1 MEHTISVNLKIWR
14 QRGPKEPGQF
24 VKYRVDN
31 VSTGSSFLEMLDML
45 NQQLVEK
52 GEEPVVFDSDCREGI
67 CGMCS
72 LTINGIP
79 HGPERQVTTC
89 QLHMRKFKDG
99 DTVWIEPFRAKAF
112 PILRDL
118 MVDRSALD
126 RIIAA
131 GGYID
136 VRTGSAPNANNIAVE
151 KVKADAAF
159 DAAACIGCG
168 ACVAS
173 CKNASAML
181 FTSAKIAHLNLLPQG
196 QPERSKRVLAMMKQ
210 MEAEGFGNCTNQYEC
225 EAACPKGISVDNIAR
240 LNRDFMRANAKE
252 GLCF

>member
-1 MEHTISVNLKIWR
+1 METTISVNLKIWR

-24 VKYRVDN
+24 VKYHLDN

-45 NQQLVEK
+45 NQQLVDK
-52 GEEPVVFDSDCREGI
+52 GEDPVVFDNDCREGI

-151 KVKADAAF
+151 IVKAEAAF
-159 DAAACIGCG
+159 DAAACIGG
-168 ACVAS
+168 GYCVA
-173 CKNASAML
+173 
-181 FTSAKIAHLNLLPQG
+181 P
-196 QPERSKRVLAMMKQ
+196 
-210 MEAEGFGNCTNQYEC
+210 
-225 EAACPKGISVDNIAR
+225 
-240 LNRDFMRANAKE
+240 
-252 GLCF
+252 

>member
-1 MEHTISVNLKIWR
+1 
-14 QRGPKEPGQF
+14 
-24 VKYRVDN
+24 
-31 VSTGSSFLEMLDML
+31 
-45 NQQLVEK
+45 
-52 GEEPVVFDSDCREGI
+52 
-67 CGMCS
+67 
-72 LTINGIP
+72 
-79 HGPERQVTTC
+79 
-89 QLHMRKFKDG
+89 
-99 DTVWIEPFRAKAF
+99 
-112 PILRDL
+112 

-173 CKNASAML
+173 CKKRFRHAVHLRQDRPSQSA
-181 FTSAKIAHLNLLPQG
+181 AAG

>member
-1 MEHTISVNLKIWR
+1 MQFGHFDDAKKEYVITSPKTPLPWINYLGSENFFSLISNTCGGYSFYKDAKLLR
-14 QRGPKEPGQF
+14 LTR
-24 VKYRVDN
+24 YRYND
-31 VSTGSSFLEMLDML
+31 TPLD
-45 NQQLVEK
+45 Q
-52 GEEPVVFDSDCREGI
+52 
-67 CGMCS
+67 
-72 LTINGIP
+72 NGRYYYI
-79 HGPERQVTTC
+79 
-89 QLHMRKFKDG
+89 KDG

-136 VRTGSAPNANNIAVE
+136 VRTGAAPNANNIAVE
-151 KVKADAAF
+151 KVKAEAAF

-196 QPERSKRVLAMMKQ
+196 QPERTKRVLAMMKQ

-225 EAACPKGISVDNIAR
+225 EAACPKGVSVDNIAR
-240 LNRDFMRANAKE
+240 LNRDFIRANAKE
-252 GLCF
+252 GLCY

>member
-1 MEHTISVNLKIWR
+1 MKFGHFSDTAREYVITTPRTPLPWINYLGSEAFFSLVSHTAGGYS
-14 QRGPKEPGQF
+14 F
-24 VKYRVDN
+24 YRDAKLRRITRYRYNN
-31 VSTGSSFLEMLDML
+31 V
-45 NQQLVEK
+45 
-52 GEEPVVFDSDCREGI
+52 PADS
-67 CGMCS
+67 
-72 LTINGIP
+72 NGRYYYI
-79 HGPERQVTTC
+79 
-89 QLHMRKFKDG
+89 KDG

-136 VRTGSAPNANNIAVE
+136 VRTGAAPNANNIAVE
-151 KVKADAAF
+151 KVKAEAAF

-196 QPERSKRVLAMMKQ
+196 QPERTKRVLAMMKQ

-225 EAACPKGISVDNIAR
+225 EAACPKGVSVDNIAR
-240 LNRDFMRANAKE
+240 LNRDFIRANAKE
-252 GLCF
+252 GLCY